1 MTDNANLAK
10 VEIVFPN
17 QRTAIAVRPPASA
30 TAQHIADSLALKPC
44 NAVILVLGG
53 AGTLAASIP
62 SQRLSEL
69 FRGIA
74 RAAAESGA
82 TIIDGGR
89 QDGISAWMGNGV
101 ASKGNQSDLIGVAPA
116 DKLGFPGG
124 QTGEVPAE
132 PNHSHFVLVE
142 GNEWGCE
149 TGTLFGLAGA
159 LAQNPPAA
167 EPDAEGKPTNKPMLA
182 ILANGGPDSK
192 HEVLQTVRQNLPL
205 IVVVGSGGL
214 ADEIAACKLQ
224 EGLPEDP
231 VMAEIIA
238 DGKIRLHPLDDP
250 SNAIVRLIKRE
261 VGEDQV
267 LLQAW
272 ETFADYDLNANRQQ
286 NVFKKLQ
293 LWVLCVGLA
302 ATFLA
307 IVQTQLAGPGEPG
320 HRPWLW
326 ETLRHTLILL
336 PIVLTVLVT
345 ASNRFKQGNKWLLLR
360 AGAESIKREIYR
372 YRTRAL
378 DYRQGP
384 EPKQTP
390 EQHLSQKLEEIT
402 RRTMRTEVNATALQ
416 LYDKKSGFP
425 PYMDA
430 AQGGDD
436 GFSLLTPDRYVE
448 FRLGDQLRF
457 FRRRSVKF
465 DQQLTAFYWLTFGIG
480 GLGTLLAAIDQQAW
494 IAFTT
499 AIVAAIGTYLAYN
512 QTESTLTKYNQTAT
526 DLENIKMWWNA
537 LSPGAQSNPS
547 NIDSL
552 VSHTEQVLQSELDG
566 WVQQM
571 QNALSSLRQE
581 PQPPGQQNREAAP
594 EQPAVETADP
604 KAGEGTPKEPA
615 SVTNNDVRPAAAG
628 TQEGAGNQ
636 PEVTGQKPD
645 GWLPGD
651 TDNRRA

>member
-10 VEIVFPN
+10 VEMVFPH
-17 QRTAIAVRPPASA
+17 QRTAVAVRPPASA
-30 TAQHIADSLALKPC
+30 TAPQIAAALALKPC

-89 QDGISAWMGNGV
+89 QDGIAAWMGNGV

-142 GNEWGCE
+142 GEDWGCE
-149 TGTLFGLAGA
+149 TGILFGLARA
-159 LAQNPPAA
+159 LTQPPPDA
-167 EPDAEGKPTNKPMLA
+167 EPDTAGESGNLPVLA

-192 HEVLQTVRQNLPL
+192 NEVLQAVRQHLPL
-205 IVVVGSGGL
+205 LVVAGSGGL
-214 ADEIAACKLQ
+214 ADEIAACKRQ

-238 DGKIRLHPLDDP
+238 DGKLRFHSLDDP
-250 SNAIVRLIKRE
+250 VNAIVWLIKRE
-261 VGEDQV
+261 IEGGQDKI

-272 ETFADYDLNANRQQ
+272 ETFADYDLNAKRQQ
-286 NVFKKLQ
+286 TTFRQLQ
-293 LWVLCVGLA
+293 LGILCVGVL

-307 IVQTQLAGPGEPG
+307 ILQTQLAGPGEPG
-320 HRPWLW
+320 HCAWLW
-326 ETLRHTLILL
+326 KTLRYTLILL

-360 AGAESIKREIYR
+360 AGAEAIKREIYR

-378 DYRQGP
+378 DYGPVP

-390 EQHLSQKLEEIT
+390 GQQLSQKLEEIT
-402 RRTMRTEVNATALQ
+402 RRTMRTEVNATALRP
-416 LYDKKSGFP
+416 YDKKNGFP

-430 AQGGDD
+430 THGGDD
-436 GFSLLTPDRYVE
+436 GFSLLTPNRYVE
-448 FRLGDQLRF
+448 VRIGDQLSF
-457 FRRRSVKF
+457 FKQKTVQFEQELK
-465 DQQLTAFYWLTFGIG
+465 LFYWLSFGFG

-499 AIVAAIGTYLAYN
+499 ALVAAIGTYLAYN

-526 DLENIKMWWNA
+526 DLGNILLWWNA
-537 LSPGAQSNPS
+537 LSPGGQSERG

-552 VSHTEQVLQSELDG
+552 VGHTEQVLQSELDG

-571 QNALSSLRQE
+571 QNTLSTLRQE
-581 PQPPGQQNREAAP
+581 KQPSDQQNEEGAP
-594 EQPAVETADP
+594 ET
-604 KAGEGTPKEPA
+604 PA
-615 SVTNNDVRPAAAG
+615 SVTNDVQPEEAG
-628 TQEGAGNQ
+628 TQPGAGNQ
-636 PEVTGQKPD
+636 PVAVGQEPD
-645 GWLPGD
+645 GRLPDG
-651 TDNRRA
+651 TDNRRAQ